1 MGVEVGQ
8 EIEAHFPDSGVQ
20 KRADPIDKLLADPE
34 MGYVTASGVT
44 ELEFEVEL
52 EGLDRKK
59 AAFLRKYFLP
69 GKTQFRTGA
78 SMNAIGMS
86 RNRFTE
92 WMHEDEKFALAFKGV
107 EAFLIEEAEAVL
119 TSLVVAGDLNA
130 VKYVLD
136 RRGGKRWT
144 PKAELDLT
152 AAGQPITQ
160 ILVVAAVP
168 PKQDEPEGG
177 A

>member
-8 EIEAHFPDSGVQ
+8 EIEAHFPDSVVR
-20 KRADPIDKLLADPE
+20 KRESPIDDLLKDPE
-34 MGYVTASGVT
+34 MGYVTSTHGSA
-44 ELEFEVEL
+44 LEFEIEL
-52 EGLDRKK
+52 DGLDRKK
-59 AAFLRKYFLP
+59 AAFLRKYYLP
-69 GKTQFRTGA
+69 GKTQFRIGA

-86 RNRFTE
+86 RSRYAE
-92 WMHEDEKFALAFKGV
+92 WMNEDEKFALVFKGV